1 MLDGATFDDTVEA
14 ILMRMNN
21 LMRHLQQETKAASE
35 AEGLPVSDYD
45 TLHKLMVRDTP
56 GTASPTDLATEAH
69 VSPAGLT
76 GRLDSL
82 ERAGFIRRVPDPTDR
97 RRMGVEA
104 TEAGIDAWRRVMARR
119 EATETRLLGTLSLAQ
134 RTQLCE
140 LLKQLTVQVESDP
153 PAK

>member
-1 MLDGATFDDTVEA
+1 MLDGASFDDTVEA
-14 ILMRMNN
+14 ILMRMSN
-21 LMRHLQQETKAASE
+21 LMRHLQADTRAAAE

-56 GTASPTDLATEAH
+56 GQASPTDLALEAH

-82 ERAGFIRRVPDPTDR
+82 ERAGLIRRVPDPKDR

-104 TEAGIDAWRRVMARR
+104 TDAGVDAWRRVMTRR
-119 EATETRLLGTLSLAQ
+119 EATESRLLGTLSLAQ
-134 RTQLCE
+134 RTQLAA
-140 LLKQLTVQVESDP
+140 LLKQLTLHVEDDATP
-153 PAK
+153 K